1 MPTAGELGR
10 AEVHLE
16 TGSHSEVWGFNKQYQ
31 RSAPDKT
38 CLRLPLAGLRGRG
51 VTHHTV
57 VLGPR
62 LGHIPS
68 PLKLFGEDEEGAKL
82 LLVILAPK
90 SFDKLFYNVFGLKFF
105 MAL

>member
-1 MPTAGELGR
+1 M
-10 AEVHLE
+10 
-16 TGSHSEVWGFNKQYQ
+16 
-31 RSAPDKT
+31 
-38 CLRLPLAGLRGRG
+38 
-51 VTHHTV
+51 